1 MTGGERLLGGFWFLI
16 SMTWASVIAVFLC
29 HLLNKYNKLTNF
41 SISGGVIFLL
51 MIAFMHAFLPFK
63 ILSQFGPQTFLA
75 AAFFMTGYLCK
86 RTNIMQSGIMR
97 WKIVFILLPLVT
109 VPFFVLK
116 MTDAKGYEVFI
127 YYIIAICGSLGVIGI
142 STFVSKTKVSKFL
155 IYIGNK
161 TLYILIFHFL
171 AFKVV
176 GYLYIIANNLPITEL
191 SQFPV
196 LVNTPTY
203 LWVV

>member
-1 MTGGERLLGGFWFLI
+1 
-16 SMTWASVIAVFLC
+16 
-29 HLLNKYNKLTNF
+29 
-41 SISGGVIFLL
+41 
-51 MIAFMHAFLPFK
+51 
-63 ILSQFGPQTFLA
+63 
-75 AAFFMTGYLCK
+75 
-86 RTNIMQSGIMR
+86 MR

-171 AFKVV
+171 AFKIVSYV
-176 GYLYIIANNLPITEL
+176 YIILTGRSIEDL
-191 SQFPV
+191 ERFPGV
-196 LVNTPTY
+196 VNPPSY
-203 LWVV
+203 LWIIYAIFGIAFSLAVWEIVDKVQKRFAKTQEPKRN